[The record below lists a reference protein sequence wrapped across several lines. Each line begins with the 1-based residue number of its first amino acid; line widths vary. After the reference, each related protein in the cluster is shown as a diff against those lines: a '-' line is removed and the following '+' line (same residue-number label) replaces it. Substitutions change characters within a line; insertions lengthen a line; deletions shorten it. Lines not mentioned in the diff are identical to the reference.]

1 MAAATAPAAGP
12 ESSRRAAVGALR
24 AAAHPLRGDRRD
36 YDPLLERIGQAR
48 IVLLGEASHGTHE
61 LYRERARVTRR
72 LLAEHGFTAVTVA
85 ASWADAYRVNRYV
98 HGIDNAD
105 LDAEAALRGF
115 RRFPSWMWRNAD
127 MVDFVAWLHAHNV
140 GVQRSARKVGFYG
153 LDMYGLSSSTGAVIA
168 FLAARDAGGVERA
181 RARYECLQSFA
192 EDSAGYARAVLRDLP
207 ESERAAVIDEL
218 IQRRRL
224 TAVRLRADGLA
235 PDDERFFS
243 ECDSAVET
251 AADGYYRT
259 IFGER
264 TNSWNLRDRHLAD
277 TLDQLLVHLDGRGER
292 ARVIVWAHNSHVGDA
307 RHTHLAERGE
317 QSLGQLL
324 RDRHGEDV
332 VSVGFT
338 TYVGSV
344 TAASRW
350 DGPPE
355 RKHLRGALPASHEA
369 LLHETQLPAFLLCPL
384 GAGDAGAALRAKRL
398 ERAIGV
404 IYIPDRERA
413 SHYFEATLADQF
425 DALVHVDATRAVEP
439 LEHSPSWSA
448 GESAEP
454 YPSAL

>member
-1 MAAATAPAAGP
+1 MGLTCTA
-12 ESSRRAAVGALR
+12 S
-24 AAAHPLRGDRRD
+24 
-36 YDPLLERIGQAR
+36 
-48 IVLLGEASHGTHE
+48 
-61 LYRERARVTRR
+61 RAR
-72 LLAEHGFTAVTVA
+72 
-85 ASWADAYRVNRYV
+85 
-98 HGIDNAD
+98 
-105 LDAEAALRGF
+105 
-115 RRFPSWMWRNAD
+115 
-127 MVDFVAWLHAHNV
+127 
-140 GVQRSARKVGFYG
+140 
-153 LDMYGLSSSTGAVIA
+153 TGAVIA

-181 RARYECLQSFA
+181 RARSSACSLFA

-207 ESERAAVIDEL
+207 ESERSAVIDEL

-224 TAVRLRADGLA
+224 TAARLRTDGLA
-235 PDDERFFS
+235 ADDDRFFS
-243 ECDSAVET
+243 ECDSAAET

-264 TNSWNLRDRHLAD
+264 TTSWNLRDRHLAD
-277 TLDQLLVHLDGRGER
+277 TLDLLLAHLDSRGGH

-324 RDRHGEDV
+324 RERHGDDV

-384 GAGDAGAALRAKRL
+384 GAGEAGAALRSKRL

-404 IYIPDRERA
+404 IYSPDRERA

-448 GESAEP
+448 GG
-454 YPSAL
+454 